1 MQSLRTK
8 YKKLDFWLHD
18 QITHYFNNALSS
30 TELIVLLINQQ
41 FAIELEQEIKIVEI
55 LGHYNTEYD
64 KAPCDPEGATEY
76 QELIID
82 RIVESCSAE
91 IIDLLI
97 EIKNNQ

>member
-8 YKKLDFWLHD
+8 YKKLDIWLQD
-18 QITHYFNNALSS
+18 QIVHYFNNALSS
-30 TELIVLLINQQ
+30 ADLIVLLMNRE
-41 FAIELEQEIKIVEI
+41 FKIELEQEIKIVEI

-76 QELIID
+76 QEFIMD
-82 RIVESCSAE
+82 RIFENCSAE

-97 EIKNNQ
+97 QMENNQ